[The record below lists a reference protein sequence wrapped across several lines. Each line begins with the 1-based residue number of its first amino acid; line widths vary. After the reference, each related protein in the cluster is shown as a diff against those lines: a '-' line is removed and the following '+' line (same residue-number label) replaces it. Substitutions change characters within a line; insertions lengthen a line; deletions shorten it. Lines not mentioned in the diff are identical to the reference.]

1 MVRAPG
7 CANTAGA
14 FFSAPQRHRTPMG
27 DQAPAQRE
35 RKGKLCL
42 GKKFAKQPRRG
53 AEGEFLATLAW
64 TAAGA
69 TLPPY
74 ALCVFDSGQSGN
86 VVVRAGVE

>member
-1 MVRAPG
+1 
-7 CANTAGA
+7 
-14 FFSAPQRHRTPMG
+14 MG

-35 RKGKLCL
+35 RKGKLRL

-64 TAAGA
+64 TTAGA

-74 ALCVFDSGQSGN
+74 ALCVFGSGQSGN
-86 VVVRAGVE
+86 VIVRVDVE